1 MLLRLAR
8 AAVADELCAVAA
20 RSTSKPDPCPGQPFF
35 TFTFHV
41 DEDEHLMLIDDGH
54 VRDRSDLH
62 LISHSGLLAQEEELR
77 KSTAIQNLN

>member
-1 MLLRLAR
+1 
-8 AAVADELCAVAA
+8 
-20 RSTSKPDPCPGQPFF
+20 
-35 TFTFHV
+35 
-41 DEDEHLMLIDDGH
+41 MLIDDGH